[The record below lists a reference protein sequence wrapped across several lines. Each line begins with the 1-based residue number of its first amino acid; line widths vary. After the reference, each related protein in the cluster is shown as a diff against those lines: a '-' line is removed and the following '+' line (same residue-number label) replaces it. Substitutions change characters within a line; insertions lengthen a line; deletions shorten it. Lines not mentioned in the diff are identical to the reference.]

1 MSSMGISLY
10 WVDLSKGVQCFKY
23 EDCSKM
29 FNFIM
34 LWIKVHFGE
43 WVKNVGESLKNTQQA
58 MCTSKYSSVSP
69 VRYCFKQTRLNRTYG
84 FTITSICQLSCS
96 NKYLKSLPIDLHF
109 DLVNNTEN
117 NYQLKTCCKMLNT
130 KNSFL
135 NHLFKSKTTKTFR
148 GHCSW
153 TICQTERNMDFRILG
168 WKIMKNC

>member
-1 MSSMGISLY
+1 
-10 WVDLSKGVQCFKY
+10 
-23 EDCSKM
+23 
-29 FNFIM
+29 
-34 LWIKVHFGE
+34 
-43 WVKNVGESLKNTQQA
+43 

-135 NHLFKSKTTKTFR
+135 KIICLNLKQPKHLEGIAVELFAKLKET
-148 GHCSW
+148 W
-153 TICQTERNMDFRILG
+153 TSEF
-168 WKIMKNC
+168 